1 MSDKK
6 VLKKNSFVEG
16 TIVATISIFLV
27 KLLGMLYVIPFYG
40 MIDAKA
46 TALYAYAYNIYSIF
60 LDISI
65 AGIPIAMSKIIKEYD
80 TLGKIEAKERAYR
93 LGRNI
98 IFIISLVV
106 FFTLFIFAPQIGTLL
121 LGDLEGGNTI
131 QDVALAIR
139 CVSTSILIVPFLSVA
154 KGYLQGHN
162 IIGVSSISQ
171 VLEQIVRIAVILG
184 GTYLTIYVLG
194 KSHSIAVCVAVTG
207 AFFGALSA
215 LLYVIKKIRLH
226 KKSIDVKKLEVDKD
240 ISNKEIIKKIFAY
253 AIPFIIIDTM
263 HSIYNFTDMAIVLR
277 MMSDVGFST
286 SAVEFISS
294 TISTWAPK
302 ISVVITT
309 VAMGMTVSLIPSIVQ
324 AFTLKDYKEVDKK
337 VNQALQM
344 IIVISLPMA
353 VGLALLAKP
362 MWGIFYGISN
372 EYGYSILAI
381 VVFVSF
387 VNNMMLVTNSTLQ
400 SLNKFKEA
408 YIASILGFVVNIILD
423 ITFIQ
428 LFAKVGIP
436 AYFGASAAS
445 IVAFMSSVL
454 YALLVLKKKEGL
466 HYGKTVKFAFKLLI
480 PVGFMVLGVVGVNLL
495 FKYFGIDYNNKLMSI
510 LNVGVSTVVGG
521 LIYCGILIK
530 TGTLKKV
537 FGEAYYNKLLR
548 KLTFGKLGN
557 K

>member
-1 MSDKK
+1 
-6 VLKKNSFVEG
+6 
-16 TIVATISIFLV
+16 
-27 KLLGMLYVIPFYG
+27 
-40 MIDAKA
+40 
-46 TALYAYAYNIYSIF
+46 
-60 LDISI
+60 
-65 AGIPIAMSKIIKEYD
+65 
-80 TLGKIEAKERAYR
+80 
-93 LGRNI
+93 
-98 IFIISLVV
+98 
-106 FFTLFIFAPQIGTLL
+106 
-121 LGDLEGGNTI
+121 
-131 QDVALAIR
+131 
-139 CVSTSILIVPFLSVA
+139 
-154 KGYLQGHN
+154 
-162 IIGVSSISQ
+162 
-171 VLEQIVRIAVILG
+171 
-184 GTYLTIYVLG
+184 
-194 KSHSIAVCVAVTG
+194 
-207 AFFGALSA
+207 
-215 LLYVIKKIRLH
+215 
-226 KKSIDVKKLEVDKD
+226 
-240 ISNKEIIKKIFAY
+240 
-253 AIPFIIIDTM
+253 
-263 HSIYNFTDMAIVLR
+263 
-277 MMSDVGFST
+277 
-286 SAVEFISS
+286 
-294 TISTWAPK
+294 
-302 ISVVITT
+302 
-309 VAMGMTVSLIPSIVQ
+309 MTVSLIPSIVQ

-495 FKYFGIDYNNKLMSI
+495 FNYFGIDYNNKLMSI